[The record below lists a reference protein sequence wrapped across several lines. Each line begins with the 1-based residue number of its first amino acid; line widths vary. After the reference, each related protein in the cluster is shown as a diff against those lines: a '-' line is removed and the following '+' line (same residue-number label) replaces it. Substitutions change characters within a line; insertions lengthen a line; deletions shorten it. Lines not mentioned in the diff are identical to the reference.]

1 MIGLKLTE
9 LQLQRIM
16 LILDED
22 MGGTVSL
29 EEYQNALES
38 LGASREKHINTDPS
52 SRSTTYIPFQLRVVK
67 EIVDMLEERNITP
80 VQLFNNADKLKKGTI
95 KIEQLKDLIAQKD
108 PNIQVKKLHAI
119 YKYLDDNGDGF
130 ISRQEFTQKIEQAQK
145 LISRKDKNALEDF
158 EEE

>member
-52 SRSTTYIPFQLRVVK
+52 SRSKSYIPF
-67 EIVDMLEERNITP
+67 
-80 VQLFNNADKLKKGTI
+80 
-95 KIEQLKDLIAQKD
+95 
-108 PNIQVKKLHAI
+108 
-119 YKYLDDNGDGF
+119 
-130 ISRQEFTQKIEQAQK
+130 
-145 LISRKDKNALEDF
+145 
-158 EEE
+158 

>member
-29 EEYQNALES
+29 AEYQNALES
-38 LGASREKHINTDPS
+38 LGASREKHINADPN

-67 EIVDMLEERNITP
+67 EIVDMLEEKKITP
-80 VQLFNNADKLKKGTI
+80 VQLFNNADKIKKGTI

-108 PNIQVKKLHAI
+108 PNI
-119 YKYLDDNGDGF
+119 
-130 ISRQEFTQKIEQAQK
+130 
-145 LISRKDKNALEDF
+145 
-158 EEE
+158 